1 MKFTLQLKEAVQQ
14 RQSLQVRFNPLA
26 CKPGRNCFRITL
38 MVLAMAVPSMALGQ
52 ESARYFRANCMTCHT
67 IGGGRLT
74 GPDLKDVTKR
84 KDREWLIKFIQNP
97 TAVIDSGDP
106 YAAKLLESA
115 RGVKMPLA
123 AGMNAARAED
133 MLKLIEAESKLPESQ
148 FQGAKF
154 STKPFTDKDRAA
166 GRAIFVGTQKLLKGG
181 SACNSCHSMYD
192 LPAFGGGHLGPD
204 LTRVYE
210 RLKGRKALSAWLIAP
225 ATETMQ
231 PIFKDHPLEVEE
243 INSLVAYFEE
253 AAGHDEAN
261 ASVSRIAFLLTGLVF
276 ATAIIFLF
284 DVLWKGRFHAV
295 RRPLVEGI
303 RRAIHRGVGKEDKPA
318 SVAASVAAE
327 SDG

>member
-1 MKFTLQLKEAVQQ
+1 MKFA
-14 RQSLQVRFNPLA
+14 LQVRNCSLVY
-26 CKPGRNCFRITL
+26 GRGRSCFRIVVML
-38 MVLAMAVPSMALGQ
+38 LAMALPAIALGQ

-84 KDREWLIKFIQNP
+84 KDKEWLVKFIQNP

-123 AGMNAARAED
+123 AGMNAARAAD
-133 MLKLIEAESKLPESQ
+133 MLELIEAESKLPESQ

-154 STKPFTDKDRAA
+154 STKPFTDKDRAI
-166 GRAIFVGTQKLLKGG
+166 GRAIFVGNQKLIKGG
-181 SACNSCHSMYD
+181 TACNSCHSMYD
-192 LPAFGGGHLGPD
+192 LPAFGGGRLGPD
-204 LTRVYE
+204 LTLVYE
-210 RLKGRKALSAWLIAP
+210 RLKGRKALSAWLISP

-253 AAGHDEAN
+253 AAGHTEAN
-261 ASVSRIAFLLTGLVF
+261 ASVTRIAFLLTGLVF

-284 DVLWKGRFHAV
+284 DVLWKGRFHSV

-303 RRAIHRGVGKEDKPA
+303 RRAIHRGPKAGN
-318 SVAASVAAE
+318 STSIAAE
-327 SDG
+327 ADG

>member
-1 MKFTLQLKEAVQQ
+1 MKFA
-14 RQSLQVRFNPLA
+14 LQVRNCSLVY
-26 CKPGRNCFRITL
+26 GRGRSCFRIVVML
-38 MVLAMAVPSMALGQ
+38 LFAMALPAVAVGQ

-84 KDREWLIKFIQNP
+84 KDKEWLIKFIQNP

-106 YAAKLLESA
+106 YAAKLLEAA

-123 AGMNAARAED
+123 AGMNAARAAD
-133 MLKLIEAESKLPESQ
+133 MLGLIEAESKLPESQ

-166 GRAIFVGTQKLLKGG
+166 GRAIFVGNQKLKKGG
-181 SACNSCHSMYD
+181 TACNSCHSMYD
-192 LPAFGGGHLGPD
+192 LPAFGGGRLGPD
-204 LTRVYE
+204 LTLVYE
-210 RLKGRKALSAWLIAP
+210 RLKGRKALSAWLISP

-253 AAGHDEAN
+253 AAGHSEAN
-261 ASVSRIAFLLTGLVF
+261 ASVTRIAFLLTGLVF

-284 DVLWKGRFHAV
+284 DVLWKERFHSV

-303 RRAIHRGVGKEDKPA
+303 RRAIHRGPSGKKSQSAP
-318 SVAASVAAE
+318 VAAE
-327 SDG
+327 ADG